1 MGTVYTIKLQEHS
14 LNDLKIFLDRVTLT
28 GKEVMAYNIL
38 IKAIYEAEKIEGT
51 TKEVG
56 D

>member
-1 MGTVYTIKLQEHS
+1 MFTIKLAEHS
-14 LNDLKIFLDRVTLT
+14 LNDLKLFLERVTLT

-38 IKAIYEAEKIEGT
+38 LKSIYEAEKEETT
-51 TKEVG
+51 TKVG

>member
-1 MGTVYTIKLQEHS
+1 MGYIIKLEEHS

-28 GKEVMAYNIL
+28 GKEVMAYNMI
-38 IKAIYEAEKIEGT
+38 IKAVHEAKKVEEVK
-51 TKEVG
+51 KVG